1 MKPFEENFF
10 ASPRHI
16 RYALNNDPYYFRIT
30 QTINTDLE
38 EKREMARKGEEEVM
52 EQLIIIIRGATIT
65 TSMAQEVLHPN
76 MTLMSVN
83 MTPKVKQVV
92 LGSVTV
98 IPHLYSTHLR
108 PTQPPPHCHG
118 ASQFLHQSPHPPHA
132 PRMFIITQIIMRLLL
147 HMPTIPSI

>member
-38 EKREMARKGEEEVM
+38 EKREMVRKGEEEVM

-65 TSMAQEVLHPN
+65 T
-76 MTLMSVN
+76 
-83 MTPKVKQVV
+83 
-92 LGSVTV
+92 
-98 IPHLYSTHLR
+98 
-108 PTQPPPHCHG
+108 
-118 ASQFLHQSPHPPHA
+118 
-132 PRMFIITQIIMRLLL
+132 
-147 HMPTIPSI
+147 